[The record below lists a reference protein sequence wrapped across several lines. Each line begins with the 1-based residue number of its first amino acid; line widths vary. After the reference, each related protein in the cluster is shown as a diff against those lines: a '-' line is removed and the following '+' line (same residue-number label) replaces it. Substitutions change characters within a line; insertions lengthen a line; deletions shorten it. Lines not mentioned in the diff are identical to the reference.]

1 VRGSL
6 PQAHGRVP
14 DARVPIAVDDGD
26 DELRRP
32 ERREMPS
39 VARRRRG
46 MVDRPA
52 AAAGDEKDEKRN
64 P

>member
-1 VRGSL
+1 
-6 PQAHGRVP
+6 
-14 DARVPIAVDDGD
+14 
-26 DELRRP
+26 
-32 ERREMPS
+32 MPS